1 MDSTDG
7 WSPMSYLLENSIFIT
22 PTVTHRG
29 VSKSEDEESISTS
42 ALVYQPAAVKAAE
55 IF

>member
-22 PTVTHRG
+22 PTVTLRG
-29 VSKSEDEESISTS
+29 VVRAEGTEDIGTS
-42 ALVYQPAAVKAAE
+42 ALVYQPAAAIGAAK
-55 IF
+55 I